1 MVGGGRHV
9 DMDVN
14 SSRVGEEV
22 QLGAAFPVSSR
33 GGGGGG
39 GRAALL
45 RLIG

>member
-1 MVGGGRHV
+1 MVGGRRGV
-9 DMDVN
+9 DMDIN
-14 SSRVGEEV
+14 SPRVGKEV

-33 GGGGGG
+33 GGE